1 VSPAEAFPQA
11 DQIVK
16 RLPANAIWSIT
27 ITEDTN
33 PLLPAAFNI
42 FARTTDEMV
51 DFRKRLGLTF
61 PDYTEDWVE
70 QYDNYLPFIT
80 VSLILQESDNV

>member
-11 DQIVK
+11 DKIVK
-16 RLPANAIWSIT
+16 ALPANAIWSIT

-42 FARTTDEMV
+42 FARSDAEMA

-61 PDYTEDWVE
+61 PDYTEDGVE